1 MNIRG
6 QQSQSHARAGALELA
21 CHQDLFDATPPDI
34 RATLGWRCEDVGGA
48 LVSLA
53 ANAPSILFNRT
64 IGLGRQEPA
73 SAEAVDEIQEKYA
86 KAGVERYFVHID
98 PQAEPPQLRDW
109 LTKAGLEP
117 QRRWVKFERDARP
130 VAEVRT
136 ALHIARIEARHSTA
150 FGRIVADGF
159 DLGASASEL
168 FPPVVERPGWHL
180 LGAFD
185 ADEPVAAGVLFVRD
199 GIGYL
204 NFAATAPSHRRKGAQ
219 RALLAARI
227 DAAREL
233 GCTQLFTE
241 TGEAVP
247 GDPQHSYH
255 NIERAGFAPAY
266 RIDNY
271 APKR

>member
-1 MNIRG
+1 MTKPG
-6 QQSQSHARAGALELA
+6 QKSQSHARAGALELA

-34 RATLGWRCEDVGGA
+34 RATLEWRCEDVGGA

-53 ANAPSILFNRT
+53 SEAPSILFNRT
-64 IGLGRQEPA
+64 IGLGRERPA
-73 SAEAVDEIQEKYA
+73 SAEGVEEIHQKYA
-86 KAGVERYFVHID
+86 KAGVERYFVHLD
-98 PQAEPPQLRDW
+98 PQAEPPQIRHW
-109 LTKAGLEP
+109 LTAAGLEP
-117 QRRWVKFERDARP
+117 QRRWMKFERDARP
-130 VAEVRT
+130 VPAVKT
-136 ALHIARIEARHSTA
+136 ALRIARIDARHGTA

-159 DLGASASEL
+159 DLGASAADL

-185 ADEPVAAGVLFVRD
+185 ADELVAAGVLFMRD
-199 GIGYL
+199 GSGYL

-233 GCTQLFTE
+233 GCTELFTE

-255 NIERAGFAPAY
+255 NIERAGFVPAY
-266 RIDNY
+266 HLDNY